1 MVLWK
6 LDNSEQEKSE
16 WCDRNRERVK
26 PNENEKNG
34 KMLLK

>member
-6 LDNSEQEKSE
+6 LDNREQEKNE
-16 WCDRNRERVK
+16 WYDINRERVK
-26 PNENEKNG
+26 PNENKING